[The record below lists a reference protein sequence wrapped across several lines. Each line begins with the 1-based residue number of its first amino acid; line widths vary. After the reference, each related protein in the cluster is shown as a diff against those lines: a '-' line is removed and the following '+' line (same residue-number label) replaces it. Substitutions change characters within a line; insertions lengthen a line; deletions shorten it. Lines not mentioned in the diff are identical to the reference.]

1 MAYIAIQ
8 TRFIGPTNHKG
19 SRYAAW
25 VIGRAKKRVV
35 LSADYALGLDD
46 NHYRAA
52 MALADLWHKET
63 GSMGKIHS
71 AGGSDD
77 ARGNVYVVKV

>member
-1 MAYIAIQ
+1 MFIAIQ
-8 TRFIGPTNHKG
+8 TRFIGPTNTRG

-35 LSADYALGLDD
+35 LNADYALGLDD
-46 NHYRAA
+46 NHKRAA
-52 MALADLWHKET
+52 LALMDLWTAEVGTKARVQ
-63 GSMGKIHS
+63 S

-77 ARGNVYVVKV
+77 GRGNVYVAKV